1 MKKRNIRFNKF
12 KTSKVCVLYA
22 FIKVKYANWK
32 IFLRKINILI
42 VPAAFSFKLLFLLP
56 QISFKY

>member
-12 KTSKVCVLYA
+12 KTSKAYVLYA
-22 FIKVKYANWK
+22 FVKVKYANWQ

-42 VPAAFSFKLLFLLP
+42 VPAAFCFKLLFLLP
-56 QISFKY
+56 QISFKH